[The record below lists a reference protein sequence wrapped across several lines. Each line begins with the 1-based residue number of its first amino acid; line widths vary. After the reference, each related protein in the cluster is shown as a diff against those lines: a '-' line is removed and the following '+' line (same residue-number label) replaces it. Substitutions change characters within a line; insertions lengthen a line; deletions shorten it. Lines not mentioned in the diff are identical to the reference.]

1 MLRGP
6 TLNHDLITHCCVN
19 PFNSYFSSSLMA
31 LLISLL
37 SVSGVLNT
45 SLSSSLQHLFTSVTA
60 PLLVTAHDGADGTHC
75 PCQLKIVPVSS
86 MQTYMSKVRTPLFAS
101 SLIVVPS
108 RVFLECGL
116 PSSNT
121 TTLLA
126 CTSFYH
132 GYEGPDFSAS
142 HFVCCDEFLWLAI
155 VLHLNAVKQSPK
167 HDVAC
172 SSKTDLAL

>member
-1 MLRGP
+1 MRGP

-19 PFNSYFSSSLMA
+19 PFNSYVSSSLMA

-60 PLLVTAHDGADGTHC
+60 PLFVTAHDGADGTDCHR
-75 PCQLKIVPVSS
+75 QLKTVSVSS
-86 MQTYMSKVRTPLFAS
+86 MQTYMSNVRTPLFAS
-101 SLIVVPS
+101 SLTVVPS
-108 RVFLECGL
+108 RVFMECGL
-116 PSSNT
+116 SSSNT

-126 CTSFYH
+126 CTSFFH
-132 GYEGPDFSAS
+132 GYEEPDFSAS

-155 VLHLNAVKQSPK
+155 VLQLNARKQSPK

-172 SSKTDLAL
+172 SSNSDLAL